1 MDGRKCGGKSKSEDG
16 LKTMEKI
23 FRSIEE
29 GEEWFFARFGKDE
42 TFDAA
47 ARQVHL
53 WEMPV
58 LLLYINGL
66 VDGNVI
72 TTLLTEMQAGAIDV
86 DVEKNGADRFLTY
99 FPYHA
104 VTPVPDADAL
114 LTSILSGQAAFVTPE
129 GYVFTIDIRSY
140 PGRQPEEPD
149 NEKVIRGPRDGF
161 TENLIQNTALVRRRL
176 RTEKLRFEMHKT
188 TVYGKTDVA
197 ITYMKGAA
205 SEEHLSYIRE
215 RLDSIKH
222 DGLTMTDKSLEE
234 FLFKQR
240 FHPMP
245 FVRFTERPDICAA
258 HLLEGHI
265 AIIVDTSPSVI
276 LVPITLFGHLQ
287 HAEEYHQA
295 PFIGTVVRLI
305 RLAGAAMSLVLLP
318 FWYLL
323 ATKPHYLPDV
333 LSYIGPKDVGELPLL
348 IQLLIADVGIEV
360 LRMAAI
366 HTPTP
371 MSTAMGLV
379 AAIVIGQVAIDVGL
393 FTPEVVLYVAVSAI
407 FTFAIPSYELSITTK
422 VFRICILLS
431 TALLGAPG
439 FFLSIAVLFYYLCSL
454 KPMGVPYLWPAV
466 PFFPKALKRIFIRF
480 PMTVDEPRPF
490 ITDSPERDRI

>member
-1 MDGRKCGGKSKSEDG
+1 
-16 LKTMEKI
+16 MEKL
-23 FRSIEE
+23 FQSVNE
-29 GEEWFFARFGKDE
+29 GEEWFYTCFGKDK
-42 TFDAA
+42 TFDAT
-47 ARQVHL
+47 ARSLHL
-53 WEMPV
+53 WDMPA

-66 VDGNVI
+66 IDGDTI
-72 TTLLTEMQAGAIDV
+72 TTLLTEMQGARE
-86 DVEKNGADRFLTY
+86 VEDEDQEDGGERFLSF

-104 VTPVPDADAL
+104 VSNVKDRNEL

-140 PGRQPEEPD
+140 PGRQPAEPD
-149 NEKVIRGPRDGF
+149 NEKVVRGSRDGF
-161 TENLIQNTALVRRRL
+161 TENLIQNTALIRRRL
-176 RTEKLRFEMHKT
+176 RTEDLRFEMHKVT
-188 TVYGKTDVA
+188 MNGKTDVS
-197 ITYMKGAA
+197 ITYMQGAA
-205 SEEHLSYIRE
+205 SEEHLTYIRE
-215 RLDSIKH
+215 RLDAIHH

-234 FLFKQR
+234 FLFKQG

-276 LVPITLFGHLQ
+276 LAPAPLFHHLQ
-287 HAEEYHQA
+287 HAEEYRQA
-295 PFIGTVVRLI
+295 PLIGTFVRI
-305 RLAGAAMSLVLLP
+305 MRLFAAAMSLILLP

-323 ATKPHYLPDV
+323 ATKQHYLPDF
-333 LSYIGPKDVGELPLL
+333 LSYIGPKDIGEIPLL
-348 IQLLIADVGIEV
+348 VQLLIADGGIEI

-407 FTFAIPSYELSITTK
+407 FTFSIPSYELSLTTK
-422 VFRICILLS
+422 IFRVCILLS

-439 FFLSIAVLFYYLCSL
+439 FFLSVAVLFYYLCAL

-466 PFFPKALKRIFIRF
+466 PFFPKAMSRVIIRF
-480 PMTVDEPRPF
+480 PMTSDAPRPF
-490 ITDSPERDRI
+490 ITDSPDRDRVS

>member
-1 MDGRKCGGKSKSEDG
+1 MKQ
-16 LKTMEKI
+16 L
-23 FRSIEE
+23 FQSIEE
-29 GEEWFFARFGKDE
+29 GEEWFYARFGKDK
-42 TFDAA
+42 TFDAT
-47 ARQVHL
+47 ARKLHL
-53 WEMPV
+53 WDMPA

-66 VDGNVI
+66 IDSLAI
-72 TTLLTEMQAGAIDV
+72 MTLLTEMQGSPEGEVEEGDGA
-86 DVEKNGADRFLTY
+86 KKFLSF

-104 VTPVPDADAL
+104 VSNVKDADEL
-114 LTSILSGQAAFVTPE
+114 LTAILSGQAAFVTSE
-129 GYVFTIDIRSY
+129 GYVFTIDIRNY

-149 NEKVIRGPRDGF
+149 NEKVIRGSRDGF

-176 RTEKLRFEMHKT
+176 RTEDLRFEMHKT
-188 TVYGKTDVA
+188 SVNGKTDVV
-197 ITYMKGAA
+197 ITYMQGAA
-205 SEEHLSYIRE
+205 SEQHLSYIRE
-215 RLDSIKH
+215 RLDAIHH

-234 FLFKQR
+234 FLFKQS

-265 AIIVDTSPSVI
+265 AIIVDTSPSVL
-276 LVPITLFGHLQ
+276 LVPATLFHHLQ
-287 HAEEYHQA
+287 HAEEYRQA
-295 PFIGTVVRLI
+295 PLSGTMVRLI
-305 RLAGAAMSLVLLP
+305 RFFGAAMSLVLLP

-323 ATKPHYLPDV
+323 ATKPHYLPDF
-333 LSYIGPKDVGELPLL
+333 LSYIGPKDIGEIPLL
-348 IQLLIADVGIEV
+348 VQLLIADGGIEV

-393 FTPEVVLYVAVSAI
+393 FTPEVVLYVAVSAV

-422 VFRICILLS
+422 IFRMCILIS

-439 FFLSIAVLFYYLCSL
+439 FFLSVAVLFYYLCSL
-454 KPMGVPYLWPAV
+454 RPLGVPYLWPAV
-466 PFFPKALKRIFIRF
+466 PFFPHAMLRVLIRF
-480 PMTVDEPRPF
+480 PMTADAPRPF
-490 ITDSPERDRI
+490 ITDSPERDRIT

>member
-1 MDGRKCGGKSKSEDG
+1 
-16 LKTMEKI
+16 MEKL
-23 FRSIEE
+23 FKSMKE
-29 GEEWFFARFGKDE
+29 GEDWFYKCFGKGE
-42 TFDAA
+42 TFDAM
-47 ARQVHL
+47 ARSIHL
-53 WEMPV
+53 WDMPA

-66 VDGNVI
+66 VDGDGLL
-72 TTLLTEMQAGAIDV
+72 TLLTEMQGS
-86 DVEKNGADRFLTY
+86 NGWDESEEDDSDRFLSF
-99 FPYHA
+99 FPYHSVTA
-104 VTPVPDADAL
+104 VKDQDEL
-114 LTSILSGQAAFVTPE
+114 LTSILSGQAAFITPS
-129 GYVFTIDIRSY
+129 GFAFLIDIRSY

-149 NEKVIRGPRDGF
+149 TEKVIRGARDGF
-161 TENLIQNTALVRRRL
+161 TENIITNTALVRRRL
-176 RTEKLRFEMHKT
+176 RTEDLRFEMHQT
-188 TVYGKTDVA
+188 TVNGKTDVA
-197 ITYMKGAA
+197 IAFIQGAA
-205 SEEHLSYIRE
+205 SEEHLTYIRE
-215 RLDSIKH
+215 RLDKMYH

-276 LVPITLFGHLQ
+276 LVPVSLFHHLQ
-287 HAEEYHQA
+287 HAEEYRQA
-295 PFIGTVVRLI
+295 PLIGTFVRLT
-305 RLAGAAMSLVLLP
+305 RFVGTGLSLILLP
-318 FWYLL
+318 FWYLV
-323 ATKPHYLPDV
+323 ATRQYYLPDY
-333 LSYIGPKDVGELPLL
+333 LSYIGPNDIGEIPL
-348 IQLLIADVGIEV
+348 IVQLLIADIGIEV

-407 FTFAIPSYELSITTK
+407 FTFAIPSFELSITTK

-431 TALLGAPG
+431 TAILGAPG

-466 PFFPKALKRIFIRF
+466 PFFPRAMLRVLIRF
-480 PMTVDEPRPF
+480 PMTADAPRPY
-490 ITDSPERDRI
+490 ITDAPERDRTK

>member
-1 MDGRKCGGKSKSEDG
+1 
-16 LKTMEKI
+16 MEKL
-23 FRSIEE
+23 FESKQE
-29 GEEWFFARFGKDE
+29 GEEWFYKCFGKDQ
-42 TFDAA
+42 TFDAT
-47 ARQVHL
+47 ARNIHL
-53 WEMPV
+53 WDMPA

-66 VDGNVI
+66 IDDDGLLN
-72 TTLLTEMQAGAIDV
+72 LLTRMQWNQ
-86 DVEKNGADRFLTY
+86 VEEKEETNEGERFLSF
-99 FPYHA
+99 FPYQS
-104 VTPVPDADAL
+104 VTEVIDRDAM
-114 LTSILSGQAAFVTPE
+114 LTAILSGETAFITPN
-129 GYVFTIDIRSY
+129 GYAFTIDLRAY

-149 NEKVIRGPRDGF
+149 TEKVIRGSRDGF
-161 TENLIQNTALVRRRL
+161 TETLIQNTALVRRRL
-176 RTEKLRFEMHKT
+176 RTEDLRFEMHQT
-188 TVYGKTDVA
+188 TVNGKTDIA
-197 ITYMKGAA
+197 IAFIQGAA
-205 SEEHLSYIRE
+205 SEEHLDYIRE
-215 RLDSIKH
+215 RLDEIVH

-265 AIIVDTSPSVI
+265 AIMVDTSPSVI
-276 LVPITLFGHLQ
+276 LVPVTLFHHLQ
-287 HAEEYHQA
+287 HAEEYRQA
-295 PFIGTVVRLI
+295 PLIGTFVRML
-305 RLAGAAMSLVLLP
+305 RFFGAGLSLVLLP

-323 ATKPHYLPDV
+323 ATKQQYLPDF
-333 LSYIGPKDVGELPLL
+333 LSYIGPKDIGEIPLL
-348 IQLLIADVGIEV
+348 LQLLMADIGIEV

-431 TALLGAPG
+431 TALLGAAG
-439 FFLSIAVLFYYLCSL
+439 FFMSIAVLFYYLCAL
-454 KPMGVPYLWPAV
+454 RPMGIPYLWPAV
-466 PFFPKALKRIFIRF
+466 PFFPQAMLRVLIRF
-480 PMTVDEPRPF
+480 PMTRDAPRPF
-490 ITDSPERDRI
+490 ITHAPDRDRLE